1 MLAKTVVDM
10 LDTKT
15 KVEELE
21 LKGSQKN
28 LGQKVEP
35 QDGKIMDPLAATL
48 HMKKLAGKKDV
59 NGEVNEAV
67 SKGDEV
73 GKN

>member
-1 MLAKTVVDM
+1 M

-73 GKN
+73 GQN

>member
-73 GKN
+73 GQN